1 MNRTNLLSNA
11 VKFTNSGGHVEVSA
25 RGDSGEVVVSVHDD
39 GVGIAAADH
48 ARIFEEFQQAG
59 TSQMQEGTGLGL
71 ALSRRFVE
79 LHGGRL
85 WVESEPGKGSTF
97 TFTLPRTHG
106 AAAGAEN
113 DGPPNPEAADMAVP
127 VTSPL
132 S

>member
-1 MNRTNLLSNA
+1 MLFNLLSNA
-11 VKFTNSGGHVEVSA
+11 VKFKHSGGHIEVSA
-25 RGDSGEVVVSVHDD
+25 RGDGGEVVVSVRDD
-39 GVGIAAADH
+39 GVGIDAADQ

-59 TSQMQEGTGLGL
+59 TSQLQEGTGLGL

-106 AAAGAEN
+106 VVAAAES
-113 DGPPNPEAADMAVP
+113 AATAAPATAAITD
-127 VTSPL
+127 
-132 S
+132 